1 MEWAY
6 PVGSWH
12 RPGTMDTGKP
22 AQHHDPD
29 QGHGPQGHG
38 TQDDRVSGRGAQE
51 HGTQERGLQGNDPT
65 RHDAQEHGAQ
75 ERGVQGHGA
84 PGEGGADHRHAHDH
98 ARDRGIGDA
107 TGRDDHGHAHHRH
120 AHHDHHHTPSQHDR
134 AFAIGAGVNL
144 AFALA
149 EVGFGF
155 AANSVALIADAVHN
169 LGDVLGLLLGWMAVW
184 LHRRP
189 PNQYR
194 TYGWGRFSILA
205 ALANAAILLVSVGAI
220 GIEAVHRMHSQ
231 APVASGTVM
240 LVAAIGILVNG
251 GSAVLFLRG
260 RHQDLNI
267 RAQYLHLAADA
278 AVSLGVVVAAL
289 GMRLTGWGWLDPLT
303 SLAIAAVIVH
313 STWAALREAS
323 DLVMDAVP
331 AGVSRG
337 AVHDWL
343 LDLPGVT
350 EVHDLHIWAL
360 STTETALTVHLVY
373 DGAAEGRRPH
383 DLAAEL
389 RRRFGIG
396 HATVQIETD
405 ADAALCRLRPHDVV

>member
-1 MEWAY
+1 
-6 PVGSWH
+6 
-12 RPGTMDTGKP
+12 MDTGKP
-22 AQHHDPD
+22 DLADHHD
-29 QGHGPQGHG
+29 
-38 TQDDRVSGRGAQE
+38 
-51 HGTQERGLQGNDPT
+51 
-65 RHDAQEHGAQ
+65 HDH
-75 ERGVQGHGA
+75 GHGA
-84 PGEGGADHRHAHDH
+84 H
-98 ARDRGIGDA
+98 
-107 TGRDDHGHAHHRH
+107 HGH
-120 AHHDHHHTPSQHDR
+120 HHHGPSTHDR

-155 AANSVALIADAVHN
+155 AANSVALVADAIHN

-189 PNQYR
+189 PTTRR

-220 GIEAVHRMHSQ
+220 GIEALHRMHAP

-240 LVAAIGILVNG
+240 AVAAIGILVNG
-251 GSAVLFLRG
+251 GSALLFLRG
-260 RHQDLNI
+260 RHADLNI

-289 GMRLTGWGWLDPLT
+289 GMRLTGWGWLDPAT
-303 SLAIAAVIVH
+303 SLLIAAVIAH
-313 STWAALREAS
+313 STWAALREAA
-323 DLVMDAVP
+323 DLVMDVVPPSVSQAAV
-331 AGVSRG
+331 RE
-337 AVHDWL
+337 WL
-343 LDLPGVT
+343 LALPGVI

-360 STTETALTVHLVY
+360 STTETALTAHLVY
-373 DGAAEGRRPH
+373 GGEPEDRRPH

-396 HATVQIETD
+396 HATVQIEND
-405 ADAALCRLRPHDVV
+405 ADAALCHLRPNDVV